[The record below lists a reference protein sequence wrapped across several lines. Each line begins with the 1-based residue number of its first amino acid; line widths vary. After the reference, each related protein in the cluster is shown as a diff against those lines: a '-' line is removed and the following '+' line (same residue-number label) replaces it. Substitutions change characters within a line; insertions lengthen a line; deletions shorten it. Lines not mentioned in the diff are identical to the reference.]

1 MKTLSSFLQERAH
14 EGFIGIAT
22 INEAMKT
29 FTCKAR
35 TVEKTIFEAGL
46 TPLRYRRNQQSLTQE
61 EQHRLFNAHVLVVGC
76 GGLGGLISELLA
88 RVGIGALTLIDPDV
102 YEEHNLNRQIFSSV
116 KTLGHS
122 KAKTVRK
129 RLLEINPALHVKA
142 IQDTLG
148 PENARLFVKGKS
160 VVVDALDCPLTKTL
174 LAFTCNEEKVA
185 FVHGAIGGWMG
196 QCSTSKNLEE
206 VYKDGEKGA
215 EKQSGNLPMTA
226 AFCACLQASLV
237 LKTLLGKPVLDDSLL
252 FFDLYDMEMV
262 EARLF

>member
-1 MKTLSSFLQERAH
+1 MKPLELFLRENAP
-14 EGFIGIAT
+14 EGFVSTAVIQ
-22 INEAMKT
+22 EAMGR

-61 EQHRLFNAHVLVVGC
+61 EQHRLFDSHVLIVGC

-88 RVGIGALTLIDPDV
+88 RVGIGSLTLIDPDV
-102 YEEHNLNRQIFSSV
+102 YEEHNLNRQIFSTV

-129 RLLEINPALHVKA
+129 RLLEIHPALHVRA
-142 IQDTLG
+142 FQESFS
-148 PENARLFVKGKS
+148 PQNAHLFVKGKS
-160 VVVDALDCPLTKTL
+160 AAVDALDCPLTKTL
-174 LAFTCNEEKVA
+174 LAFTCSEEKVP
-185 FVHGAIGGWMG
+185 FIHGAIGGWMG